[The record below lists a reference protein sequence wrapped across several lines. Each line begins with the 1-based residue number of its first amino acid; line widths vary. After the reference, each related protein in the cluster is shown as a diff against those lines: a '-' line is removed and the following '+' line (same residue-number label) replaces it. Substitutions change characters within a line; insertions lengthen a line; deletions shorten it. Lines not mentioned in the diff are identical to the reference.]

1 MYWVI
6 PSAVVVV
13 QGLLERAN
21 QWEEMNS
28 RITELTSQLNSAE
41 SDRNETEALLREKE
55 AEIAAA
61 IAAQR
66 QAESDRAQVVLS

>member
-1 MYWVI
+1 VI